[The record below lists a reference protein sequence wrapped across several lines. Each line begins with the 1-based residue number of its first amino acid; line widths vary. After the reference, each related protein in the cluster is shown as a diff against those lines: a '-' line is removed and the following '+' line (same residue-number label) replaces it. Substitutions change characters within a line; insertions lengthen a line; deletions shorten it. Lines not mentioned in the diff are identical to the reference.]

1 MNLTEIK
8 SGLINA
14 SASMNRRLK
23 EMKDHKNDR
32 ASMVLNEV
40 LELAPL
46 IDVTGFSMRE
56 VIVKAG
62 IPTGATIIFVKEKEV
77 DTATIEALLG
87 KNKDNDLLFMI
98 IKALQKA
105 EVLQKKMNLSNF
117 RFSTLQL
124 KLGVPPEVS
133 LKFSR
138 IG

>member
-1 MNLTEIK
+1 
-8 SGLINA
+8 
-14 SASMNRRLK
+14 
-23 EMKDHKNDR
+23 
-32 ASMVLNEV
+32 
-40 LELAPL
+40 
-46 IDVTGFSMRE
+46 MRE